1 MEGISLTSRSASW
14 RMENVAKLLALKA
27 AELLTS
33 WRVSCVLAFMAFI
46 GVMLYQ
52 STGEHPVLMVCLTFV
67 WALHFAAMASIDIFK
82 KGGEL

>member
-1 MEGISLTSRSASW
+1 MTSKSAAM
-14 RMENVAKLLALKA
+14 RMVNVAKLLALKA

-46 GVMLYQ
+46 AVMLYQ
-52 STGEHPVLMVCLTFV
+52 STGEHPMLVVFLTFG